1 MSARGQFDLFGARA
15 GVQPAAPDANL
26 AALRRLVPERIRLG
40 TSSWSFPG
48 WAGIV
53 YDAPYGEQALARHGL
68 AAYAAHPLL
77 RAVSI
82 DRTYYAPIDEATF
95 ADYAAVVPDD
105 FRFLVKAERV
115 LTDPEAEAPDA
126 TSGWRGDR
134 PGGVH
139 PRDGRPSDDRPQSDS
154 LFLDPEYAAFAVAT
168 PAMRGLREKLGAI
181 VFQFSPRGAGSHGGR
196 VRFAAMLSDFLAALP
211 RGPLYAVELR
221 TPAFMT
227 RAYIAT
233 LEQAGAAHCYSVHSS
248 MLPLGEQLKRLPAL
262 ANPKFIVRWMLRA
275 GLDYEGAREQYAPFD
290 RLVEEDVATRE
301 AIAQASVECA
311 DDDRDVIVCINNKAE
326 GSAPLS
332 AFRLAEAIAGKG

>member
-15 GVQPAAPDANL
+15 GVQPAAADANL

-68 AAYAAHPLL
+68 AAYGAHPLL

-82 DRTYYAPIDEATF
+82 DRTYYAPIDETTF
-95 ADYAAVVPDD
+95 ADYAAAVPGD
-105 FRFLVKAERV
+105 FRFLVKADRV
-115 LTDPEAEAPDA
+115 LTDPEAEVPDA
-126 TSGWRGDR
+126 ATSQ
-134 PGGVH
+134 
-139 PRDGRPSDDRPQSDS
+139 RDDHQRDDRPREDHQRGDS
-154 LFLDPEYAAFAVAT
+154 LFLDPEYAAIAVAT

-221 TPAFMT
+221 TPALMT
-227 RAYIAT
+227 RAYVAA
-233 LEQAGAAHCYSVHSS
+233 LEHAGAAHCYTVHSS
-248 MLPLGEQLKRLPAL
+248 MLPLAEQLQRMPAR
-262 ANPKFIVRWMLRA
+262 ANQKFIVRWMLRA
-275 GLDYEGAREQYAPFD
+275 GLDYAGAREQYAPFD

-301 AIAQASVECA
+301 TIAQASVESA
-311 DDDRDVIVCINNKAE
+311 DEDRDVIVCINNKAE

-332 AFRLAEAIAGKG
+332 AFKLAEAIAGKG

>member
-1 MSARGQFDLFGARA
+1 MSAHGQFDLFGARA
-15 GVQPAAPDANL
+15 GVQPAAADANL

-53 YDAPYGEQALARHGL
+53 YDGPYGEQALARHGL
-68 AAYAAHPLL
+68 AAYGAHPLL

-82 DRTYYAPIDEATF
+82 DRTYYAPIDETAF
-95 ADYAAVVPDD
+95 ADYAAAVPDD
-105 FRFLVKAERV
+105 FRFLVKADRV

-126 TSGWRGDR
+126 TTGQ
-134 PGGVH
+134 
-139 PRDGRPSDDRPQSDS
+139 RDGSR
-154 LFLDPEYAAFAVAT
+154 FLDPEHAALAVAT
-168 PAMRGLREKLGAI
+168 PAMRGLREKLGAV

-196 VRFAAMLSDFLAALP
+196 VRFAVTLSDFLAALP

-221 TPAFMT
+221 TPALMT
-227 RAYIAT
+227 RAYVAA
-233 LEQAGAAHCYSVHSS
+233 LEHAGAAHCYTVHSS
-248 MLPLGEQLKRLPAL
+248 MLPLAEQLKRMPAR
-262 ANPKFIVRWMLRA
+262 ANQKFIVRWMLRA

-301 AIAQASVECA
+301 TIAQASVECA
-311 DDDRDVIVCINNKAE
+311 DEDRDVIVCINNKAE

-332 AFRLAEAIAGKG
+332 AFKLAEAIARKV

>member
-1 MSARGQFDLFGARA
+1 MSTRGQFDLFGTRA
-15 GVQPAAPDANL
+15 GVQPAAADTNL

-53 YDAPYGEQALARHGL
+53 YHAPYSEQALARNGL
-68 AAYAAHPLL
+68 AAYGAHPLL

-82 DRTYYAPIDEATF
+82 DRTYYAPIDETTF
-95 ADYAAVVPDD
+95 ADYAAAVPDD

-115 LTDPEAEAPDA
+115 LTDPEAEGPAAID
-126 TSGWRGDR
+126 GMRDDR
-134 PGGVH
+134 QH
-139 PRDGRPSDDRPQSDS
+139 DDRPRDSTRDSTRES
-154 LFLDPEYAAFAVAT
+154 LFLDPEYAALAVVT

-221 TPAFMT
+221 TPALMT
-227 RAYIAT
+227 RAYVAA

-248 MLPLGEQLKRLPAL
+248 MLPLGEQLKRMPAR
-262 ANPKFIVRWMLRA
+262 ANPRFIVRWMLHA
-275 GLDYEGAREQYAPFD
+275 GLDYEGARQQYAPFD
-290 RLVEEDVATRE
+290 RIVDEDVATRE

-311 DDDRDVIVCINNKAE
+311 EDDRDVIVCINNKAE